1 MPSIRTLAPMRLGAL
16 SLLLALAA
24 CTTGAPLPP
33 QAPAAPRVAPE
44 QRLAAAIA
52 AATGSDD
59 RELAVQPLRDPEV
72 QDLREAAGD
81 AVRARDYAAAAE
93 SLNQALLIVADDPA
107 VLQER
112 AEVALLQGE
121 DQRAETLATR
131 AFELGS
137 KVGPLCRRHW
147 AVVEQARLA
156 RGLTQ
161 DAQSAHVQ
169 IAACTVAGLERM

>member
-1 MPSIRTLAPMRLGAL
+1 MPSVRTLSRMRLAAV
-16 SLLLALAA
+16 SLLLALGA
-24 CTTGAPLPP
+24 CSTGAPLPP
-33 QAPAAPRVAPE
+33 QAPALPRVAPE

-52 AATGSDD
+52 AAAGSDD

-72 QDLREAAGD
+72 QDLRETAAD
-81 AVRARDYAAAAE
+81 AIRAHDYAAAAE

-121 DQRAETLATR
+121 DERAETLARR

-169 IAACTVAGLERM
+169 IAACTVAGFERM